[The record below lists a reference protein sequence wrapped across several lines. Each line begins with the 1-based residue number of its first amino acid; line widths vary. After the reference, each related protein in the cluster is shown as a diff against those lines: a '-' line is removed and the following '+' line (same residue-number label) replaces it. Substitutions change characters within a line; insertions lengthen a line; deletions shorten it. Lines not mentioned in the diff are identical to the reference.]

1 MADLSVGEARFRHK
15 KKARPAR
22 RIATEVTAGDDCSLP
37 EFACGELAAANGAV
51 NRVAAQA
58 GPSADFI
65 DRICEPALA
74 VGADVRGSG
83 APWKRSRTP
92 CIASGPPGAGPP
104 TRTSTPCVRTR
115 FAVVGVE
122 ALPPP
127 HPDRR
132 SATSTAAAGDQF
144 MTIGP

>member
-1 MADLSVGEARFRHK
+1 VRHVDGVRDGEGRQAARK
-15 KKARPAR
+15 
-22 RIATEVTAGDDCSLP
+22 D
-37 EFACGELAAANGAV
+37 V
-51 NRVAAQA
+51 NRVRPRSEAE
-58 GPSADFI
+58 P
-65 DRICEPALA
+65 EPALA